1 MYSNSLDRI
10 ITLQT
15 GLDGY
20 VYVPGTVFAFAD
32 ERLSGRVYGGRITGY
47 NAGLKAVT
55 TDRGTS
61 AVAGD
66 TLMIRTRGGTVESR
80 VIQAVNGTQ
89 LVVAT
94 PFTAE
99 PLPNAVFVIDAGQL
113 RLQYFRVTN
122 LRFDDEENTFTI
134 TGAEYNASKYDA
146 VDNNARLDTPPISLI
161 PTGLVNQPTN
171 IVVASYDA
179 VRQGQR
185 VATLTA
191 SWDAPVDKNGKPQ
204 ADVIAYR
211 VQWKRGDNEWV
222 NVRRPVFA
230 ISKCL
235 ASSRVIIWS
244 V

>member
-1 MYSNSLDRI
+1 
-10 ITLQT
+10 
-15 GLDGY
+15 
-20 VYVPGTVFAFAD
+20 
-32 ERLSGRVYGGRITGY
+32 
-47 NAGLKAVT
+47 VT

-66 TLMIRTRGGTVESR
+66 TLMIRTQGGTVESR

-94 PFTAE
+94 PFTAA

-171 IVVASYDA
+171 IAVASYDA

-222 NVRRPVFA
+222 NVPETGLRNIEVPGIFEGDYLV
-230 ISKCL
+230 
-235 ASSRVIIWS
+235 ASRD
-244 V
+244 